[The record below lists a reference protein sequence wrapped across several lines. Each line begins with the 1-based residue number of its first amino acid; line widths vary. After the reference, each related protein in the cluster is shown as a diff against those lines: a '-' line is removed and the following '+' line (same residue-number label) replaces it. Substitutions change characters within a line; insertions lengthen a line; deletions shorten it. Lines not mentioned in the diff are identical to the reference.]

1 MLAIFPD
8 NIWKRFCRF
17 IGRDDLVSDP
27 RFQSDFS
34 RWEHRDI
41 LDPVVE
47 EWVASQTTEEV
58 IANAEKIP
66 IPAGICYQHTEVASD
81 PHVRAREMLVEVP
94 SPNGEGNIVVTGIP
108 IRMSGTPLK
117 IERPFPAL
125 GKHNEEIYC
134 GLLDYSREDMDKLE
148 QEKII

>member
-1 MLAIFPD
+1 
-8 NIWKRFCRF
+8 
-17 IGRDDLVSDP
+17 
-27 RFQSDFS
+27 
-34 RWEHRDI
+34 
-41 LDPVVE
+41 
-47 EWVASQTTEEV
+47 
-58 IANAEKIP
+58 
-66 IPAGICYQHTEVASD
+66 
-81 PHVRAREMLVEVP
+81 MLVEVP